1 MQISLREPGSS
12 LTHLAAMFLTA
23 GAGLPLLLKAAD
35 FGKIY
40 VLAMLIFIVSMILLY
55 GASAFYHAITLS
67 PQIIRIFRKIDH
79 SMIFILIAGSYT
91 PVCIIILNPTIGI
104 SLLIA
109 VWTLALLGILLKL
122 AWINCPRWLSSTIYI
137 ALGWSAILVM
147 KPIYTTISHQAFI
160 WLLTGGIIYTLGGII
175 YALKLENFN
184 KKHPYFSSHVIFHL
198 FVMAGSFCHF
208 IFMYQYLL

>member
-40 VLAMLIFIVSMILLY
+40 VLAMLIFVVSMILLY

-91 PVCIIILNPTIGI
+91 PVCIIILNPTIGM

-109 VWTLALLGILLKL
+109 VWTLAFLGILLKL

>member
-40 VLAMLIFIVSMILLY
+40 VLAMLIFVVSMILLY
-55 GASAFYHAITLS
+55 GSSAFYHAITLS

-91 PVCIIILNPTIGI
+91 PVCIIILNPTIGM

-109 VWTLALLGILLKL
+109 VWTLAFLGILLKL
-122 AWINCPRWLSSTIYI
+122 AWINCPL
-137 ALGWSAILVM
+137 A
-147 KPIYTTISHQAFI
+147 
-160 WLLTGGIIYTLGGII
+160 IIYYI
-175 YALKLENFN
+175 YRPWMECYSCYETNLYN
-184 KKHPYFSSHVIFHL
+184 Y
-198 FVMAGSFCHF
+198 
-208 IFMYQYLL
+208 